1 MWIGKRLVQ
10 VSTPCTEGD
19 LVSTRSKNVGK
30 ELGMTSRA
38 VKIVDGGKLV
48 IPSSFRKEL
57 GMKTGDTV
65 IVDLVDGTL
74 QVRPFSA
81 AIRHAQTILRQY
93 VPEGVSLSDELIADR
108 RAEAARE
115 EADG

>member
-1 MWIGKRLVQ
+1 
-10 VSTPCTEGD
+10 
-19 LVSTRSKNVGK
+19 
-30 ELGMTSRA
+30 MTSRP

-48 IPSSFRKEL
+48 IPSTFRKEL

-65 IVDLVDGTL
+65 IVDVVDGVL

-81 AIRHAQTILRQY
+81 AISSAQSVLRQY

-108 RAEAARE
+108 RAEAAKE
-115 EADG
+115 DAGE